1 MMAQLGTYYKKR
13 GYDSIT
19 LTVYDDCWVSTIN
32 QQAPLLQ
39 SATYQIN
46 LKLYLYI
53 YFPVFYDTATTS
65 FTNHTGL
72 TNYDCGGYTYELV
85 NRNQSSLSGDFPYV
99 FRLNPYFNSTF

>member
-19 LTVYDDCWVSTIN
+19 LTVNDDCWVSTISEN
-32 QQAPLLQ
+32 GTVPLLQ
-39 SATYQIN
+39 IQTFQIN

-53 YFPVFYDTATTS
+53 YFPKFYDTATTN

-72 TNYDCGGYTYELV
+72 TNYNCGAYTYELV
-85 NRNQSSLSGDFPYV
+85 NRN
-99 FRLNPYFNSTF
+99 